1 MAKMREGQCSRT
13 RNGMEFCKIGGR
25 VRFTGKAS
33 GARRKTGSRK
43 KSVAGVNGMSAVDSL
58 MGLGDPVGV
67 SFGDLAAVLSGAKKC
82 LTIIKPNGVQTVC
95 RTTGTGA
102 KTRRRKTTR
111 KR

>member
-1 MAKMREGQCSRT
+1 MAKMREGQCSKT

-33 GARRKTGSRK
+33 GARKTRSRK
-43 KSVAGVNGMSAVDSL
+43 RSVAGVGSMSAVDSL

-67 SFGDLAAVLSGAKKC
+67 SFGDLSAVLSGAKKC